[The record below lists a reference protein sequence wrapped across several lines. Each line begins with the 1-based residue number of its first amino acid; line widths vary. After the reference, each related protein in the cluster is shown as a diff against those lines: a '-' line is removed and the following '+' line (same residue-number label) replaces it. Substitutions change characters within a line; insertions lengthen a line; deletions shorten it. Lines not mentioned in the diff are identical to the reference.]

1 MKPAPFEYH
10 RPATVA
16 EASEM
21 LSDDTIEA
29 KVIAGG
35 QSLMP
40 ALNMRLVTPSR
51 LVDINRI
58 PGLDSISVAGGQ
70 VRLGA
75 LVRQR
80 VAERSGAVT
89 AACPLLG
96 QALTYVA
103 HSPIRTRGTVVGSL
117 VHADPAAELPAV
129 LLLLGGSVTVSGPDG
144 ERTIGADELFLGAF
158 ETSLRP
164 RDVAVAATFPAIAPG
179 SATAFVEMARRQ
191 GDFAICAVAAL
202 VRGAE
207 ARVALAG
214 VDALPRMFDV
224 SGLLDGDHDA
234 ALDAVAEGIEP
245 EADIHASTEYRRH
258 LARELTK
265 LAVAEATGAGRR

>member
-21 LSDDTIEA
+21 LSDDVIEA

-40 ALNMRLVTPSR
+40 ALNMRLLTPSR

-58 PGLDSISVAGGQ
+58 AGLDAISADSSEVS
-70 VRLGA
+70 LGA

-80 VAERSGAVT
+80 TAERSGAV
-89 AACPLLG
+89 AGACPLLG
-96 QALTYVA
+96 QALAHVA

-144 ERTIGADELFLGAF
+144 ERSIGADDLFLGAF

-164 RDVAVAATFPAIAPG
+164 REVAVGATFRATPAG
-179 SATAFVEMARRQ
+179 SGTAFVEMARRQ
-191 GDFAICAVAAL
+191 GDFAICAVAAI
-202 VRGAE
+202 VNGPE

-214 VDALPRMFDV
+214 VDARPRAFDV
-224 SGLLDGDHDA
+224 SGLLDGDAHA

-245 EADIHASTEYRRH
+245 EADIHASVAYRRH

-265 LAVAEATGAGRR
+265 LAVAQAAAAEGP